1 MKILYIH
8 VVHTPTLEERKR
20 YFSGTIEY
28 IKSVGEKYNYS
39 IRINMVTEPNVDYID
54 ANIDAFNKRVNY
66 DKEEDEEF
74 NKTIQKLNAPQISN
88 TEKHRMI
95 YENIKHI
102 SELPIKQDK
111 DLHLVIE
118 DDVVVS
124 QEYTKNFEELI
135 ENIEKLD
142 KWDILFT
149 CISNKNDTLSDI
161 ATIDSRENFKML
173 LCKSSYIIKP
183 QLAIKLNEYLKTF
196 KYTLKNAISKYIW
209 DNKDVK
215 SYILNRHIFLE
226 GSKLGLLL
234 SSTNNNNILFQNND
248 FIHLARIASMEEI
261 DDKLLKKALE
271 IYSRIENLK
280 SADVLHT
287 MGILYY
293 KVKDFEKSKRMLS
306 ESVMLM
312 KKNNGYLTNT
322 SEILNN
328 CINMY
333 QYEQDDL
340 EDCMK
345 IKGKYDI
352 ELK

>member
-8 VVHTPTLEERKR
+8 IVHTPSLEERKR
-20 YFSGTIEY
+20 YFSGTIEF
-28 IKSVGEKYNYS
+28 IKSVGEKYNYT
-39 IRINMVTEPNVDYID
+39 IRINMVTEPNIDYID
-54 ANIDAFNKRVNY
+54 ANIETFNKRVNY
-66 DKEEDEEF
+66 DKEDDEEF
-74 NKTIQKLNAPQISN
+74 NRTINKLNAPQISN
-88 TEKHRMI
+88 IEKHRMV
-95 YENIKHI
+95 YENIKHL
-102 SELPIKQDK
+102 SELPVKQDK

-118 DDVVVS
+118 DDVVIS
-124 QEYTKNFEELI
+124 QEYTKNFEELL
-135 ENIEKLD
+135 ENIKKFD

-149 CISNKNDTLSDI
+149 CLSNKNDLDNEI
-161 ATIDSRENFKML
+161 KTIDSRESFKML

-183 QLAIKLNEYLKTF
+183 SLAIKLNEYLKTF

-209 DNKDVK
+209 DNKDIK
-215 SYILNRHIFLE
+215 SFIVNRHIFLE

-234 SSTNNNNILFQNND
+234 SSTSNNNILFQNND
-248 FIHLARIASMEEI
+248 FIHLARIASSEEI
-261 DDKLLKKALE
+261 DEQLFKKGLE
-271 IYSRIENLK
+271 IYGKIENLK
-280 SADVLHT
+280 SADILHT

-293 KVKDFEKSKRMLS
+293 KMKKYDKSKKFLE

-312 KKNNGYLTNT
+312 KKNNGYLTNS

-340 EDCMK
+340 EECMK